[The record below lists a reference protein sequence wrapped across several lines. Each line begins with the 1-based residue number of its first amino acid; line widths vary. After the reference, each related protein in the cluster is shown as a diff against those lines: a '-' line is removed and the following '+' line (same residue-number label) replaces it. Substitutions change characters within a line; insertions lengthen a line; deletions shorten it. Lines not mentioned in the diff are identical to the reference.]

1 MCFRY
6 AEDNVRPALIARFY
20 LGKWRP
26 FWPLKIFWRLLW
38 YFGLLHDH
46 FWENGYY
53 QMKFSCWNSYNSACQ
68 IFLQAWR
75 HALSGRLASKNIVGE
90 NTQDHLTNVGI
101 TFAQYKVGKNFINN
115 PCQCFGSGLI
125 DSGSEILGWIRIRIQ
140 RFDDQKL
147 KKNLQLK
154 KNWYSEFG
162 STDLIEFGSN
172 PDSYKAFLSCLEILI
187 GGILMIRMQLYIV
200 ISTRSHEINISMCN
214 FFIPT

>member
-1 MCFRY
+1 M
-6 AEDNVRPALIARFY
+6 
-20 LGKWRP
+20 
-26 FWPLKIFWRLLW
+26 LLW

-147 KKNLQLK
+147 KKIYSWKKIDIPNL
-154 KNWYSEFG
+154 
-162 STDLIEFGSN
+162 DPLIWLNSD
-172 PDSYKAFLSCLEILI
+172 P
-187 GGILMIRMQLYIV
+187 IR
-200 ISTRSHEINISMCN
+200 
-214 FFIPT
+214 IPTRLSFLAWRFWSGESLWSECSCILS